1 MCVKRVFTKP
11 ETAGLPSQPL
21 FEGKIMVMLLI
32 GAAVGASLTVAVVLG
47 CYKVHTKDAWEEY
60 EVTTRAMQTRVFTL
74 TAENAKL
81 RVSLAAGE
89 MTEDGKKVAAMAM
102 AALDT
107 VIAAEKVE

>member
-1 MCVKRVFTKP
+1 
-11 ETAGLPSQPL
+11 
-21 FEGKIMVMLLI
+21 MVMFLI
-32 GAAVGASLTVAVVLG
+32 GAAIGASLTVAVVLG
-47 CYKVHTKDAWEEY
+47 AFKVHSKEAWEEH
-60 EVTTRAMQTRVFTL
+60 ELTVTAMRTRVFAL

-89 MTEDGKKVAAMAM
+89 MTGDGKKVAAMTM

>member
-1 MCVKRVFTKP
+1 LFKQPGK
-11 ETAGLPSQPL
+11 AGLPSPPS
-21 FEGKIMVMLLI
+21 FEEKIMVMILI
-32 GAAVGASLTVAVVLG
+32 GAAIGVSLTVSVVLG

-60 EVTTRAMQTRVFTL
+60 EVTMRATQTRVFAL

-89 MTEDGKKVAAMAM
+89 MTEDGKKVAAMAI

-107 VIAAEKVE
+107 VIAAEKAA